1 MKPGQASV
9 LVAIAWLDESHE
21 HLEALKQTMIESRT
35 IADAA
40 EQDYLDYK
48 RAAELVRQLQQT
60 MPEVTEAEGCS
71 RCCLYCSGNCPRR

>member
-1 MKPGQASV
+1 MLP
-9 LVAIAWLDESHE
+9 AIASLDESGE
-21 HLEALKQTMIESRT
+21 HLEALRQTMIEART

-60 MPEVTEAEGCS
+60 MPEVTEAAGCS
-71 RCCLYCSGNCPRR
+71 RRCLYCSGNCPHR